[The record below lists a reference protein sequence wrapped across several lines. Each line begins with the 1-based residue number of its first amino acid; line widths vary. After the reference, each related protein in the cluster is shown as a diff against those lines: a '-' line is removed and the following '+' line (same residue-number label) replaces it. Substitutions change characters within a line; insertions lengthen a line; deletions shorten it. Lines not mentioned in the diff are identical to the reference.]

1 MPSRRSH
8 SKSRNGCVQCKR
20 ARIKVRVNVHDTAE
34 AAVSSNATWQFLPS
48 AISLRQAAR
57 NAESQIRNVYTH

>member
-20 ARIKVRVNVHDTAE
+20 ARIKVRVNLHDPAE
-34 AAVSSNATWQFLPS
+34 AAVSPNAARQFLVRS
-48 AISLRQAAR
+48 VFAQLLKMQK
-57 NAESQIRNVYTH
+57 VK